1 MPKTADRTGGVR
13 LHRETPP
20 NPAWVRASRPAGW
33 PPQQPVRRPRGR
45 LWRQGYRTPGR
56 CGLSDRVAR
65 QPRSMRRHPQSP
77 AFLPFGWHSDPRREQ
92 LWRGPEQSGVQRN
105 GLAPDP
111 TPTGRR
117 YGSCGHSLLVRI
129 HAYLSC
135 STISYRK
142 EALHHNY
149 RARTR
154 TMSFFDAQKCEGRA
168 RTAFTAD
175 LIRSTMS
182 GSRVLTVSHEY
193 VLYWPKLALRS
204 QSVFTCSAKH
214 APAKANA
221 KAAVVI
227 AHNFN
232 RILFSPSL
240 PCWHRSLKA
249 NASEIPNRAVD

>member
-168 RTAFTAD
+168 RGERRHWKDPPAGAGFTT
-175 LIRSTMS
+175 LISSRRPQWTHYALLVENISECRRAAKST
-182 GSRVLTVSHEY
+182 
-193 VLYWPKLALRS
+193 LRYS
-204 QSVFTCSAKH
+204 SA
-214 APAKANA
+214 APSANKNPLHSA
-221 KAAVVI
+221 TRGPAA
-227 AHNFN
+227 
-232 RILFSPSL
+232 
-240 PCWHRSLKA
+240 
-249 NASEIPNRAVD
+249 